1 MEKKIEF
8 LGSVNG
14 IEFTCINEYNTAIKE
29 LLDSNEPFD
38 AQTVSHFSGWQAE
51 EAEEDVEEVE
61 SGEYLTDEQVAK
73 VFEILL
79 DTFKKLR

>member
-51 EAEEDVEEVE
+51 EDVEEVE
-61 SGEYLTDEQVAK
+61 SGEDLTDEQVAK